1 MSNEWIDWIKIMK
14 NLETRDW
21 KNSRDSGFLF
31 KIFMW
36 DLLKTE
42 YNLVKAALGLIY
54 NFTTKLLNMLNLNS
68 LWRNIT
74 LCILSVRYK
83 NALW

>member
-1 MSNEWIDWIKIMK
+1 MK

-68 LWRNIT
+68 L
-74 LCILSVRYK
+74 
-83 NALW
+83 